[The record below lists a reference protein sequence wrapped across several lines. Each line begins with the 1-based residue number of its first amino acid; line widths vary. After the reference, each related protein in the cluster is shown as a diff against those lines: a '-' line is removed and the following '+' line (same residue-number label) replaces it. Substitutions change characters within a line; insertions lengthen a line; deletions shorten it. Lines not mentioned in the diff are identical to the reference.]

1 MRALRNLY
9 KGLTGNLRYICK
21 VPLPCKITFPGS
33 QGIEAQTTLGPE
45 EKAVTGVLGEEEE
58 VKGPRKGPRAEAKLQ
73 RANISPLCDKQHI
86 HG

>member
-1 MRALRNLY
+1 M
-9 KGLTGNLRYICK
+9 
-21 VPLPCKITFPGS
+21 
-33 QGIEAQTTLGPE
+33 GPE
-45 EKAVTGVLGEEEE
+45 EKAVIGVLGEEEE